1 VKNIALIGSLVA
13 ALFGPFVAQAAPG
26 SFEKAKIE
34 LRRTVYH
41 DRNDDGDL
49 YCGCTWTW
57 MGRSGGR
64 VDLASCGYEV
74 RADRTRAQRIEW
86 EHVVPAWV
94 LGHQR
99 QCWQN
104 GGRENCK
111 RSDPVFRAMEA
122 DMHNLSPAIGEVNGD
137 RSNFRFGVLPSTPAQ
152 YGTCPTR
159 TDFRQ
164 RVTEPRDAVKG
175 QVARVYFYMHDR
187 YGLSMSR
194 QQQQLLMAW
203 DRMYPVSDW
212 ERERDRRIARAMG
225 HTNQFVTGERS
236 WSLGYKARREG
247 LKTLEKPGSGV
258 GRGGS
263 QIAQQAAPAASEGD
277 ASGPVIGNRNSRVYH
292 LPVGCPSYGQ
302 VSEKNR
308 VGFATA
314 ADAEAAGYR
323 RAGNCQ

>member
-1 VKNIALIGSLVA
+1 MKKLALIF
-13 ALFGPFVAQAAPG
+13 ALFAAATSPLLVQAAPE

-49 YCGCTWTW
+49 YCGCTWQW

-74 RADRTRAQRIEW
+74 RADRNRAQRIEW

-99 QCWQN
+99 RCWQN

-111 RSDPVFRAMEA
+111 RTDPVFRVMEA

-137 RSNFRFGVLPSTPAQ
+137 RSNFRFGMLPSTPAQ
-152 YGTCPTR
+152 YGACPTR

-175 QVARVYFYMHDR
+175 QVARIYFYMHDR

-203 DRMYPVSDW
+203 DKMYPVSDW
-212 ERERDRRIARAMG
+212 ERERDRRIARSMG
-225 HTNQFVTGERS
+225 HSNPFVTGERT
-236 WSLGYKARREG
+236 WMPGYRTLGEG
-247 LKTLEKPGSGV
+247 LEAAALKSNGSGM
-258 GRGGS
+258 GH
-263 QIAQQAAPAASEGD
+263 QQKTPQRAPEASEIN
-277 ASGPVIGNRNSRVYH
+277 AEGPVVGNRNSRVYH

-308 VGFATA
+308 IEFDSA
-314 ADAEAAGYR
+314 ASAEAAGFR
-323 RAGNCQ
+323 KAGNCR